1 MVTAMKTVIEAIEN
15 AGMRDRVKVMVG
27 GAPITEEY
35 ARSIGADG
43 YGRDAV
49 KPPSRP
55 SSSSTRS
62 VE

>member
-43 YGRDAV
+43 YGRDAGEAAEQAKRLIDAV
-49 KPPSRP
+49 S
-55 SSSSTRS
+55 
-62 VE
+62 